1 MLRKF
6 NGLFI
11 GLGTL
16 LLASMISNYFLYQ
29 EMVSKSK
36 LLIQS
41 EQTEQLAMDKNASLS
56 NVIESMQSEQI
67 ASQLIADYL
76 QQEVFELNQRSEKIR
91 IVIKETI
98 HNEPCYS
105 KPIPYLDAVGMHY
118 N

>member
-6 NGLFI
+6 NALFI

-16 LLASMISNYFLYQ
+16 LLVSMISNYFLYQ

-41 EQTEQLAMDKNASLS
+41 EQTEQLAIDKNASLS
-56 NVIESMQSEQI
+56 SVIESMQSEQI
-67 ASQLIADYL
+67 ASQLIADNL

-98 HNEPCYS
+98 RNEPCYS
-105 KPIPYLDAVGMHY
+105 KPIPYPDAVGMHY

>member
-1 MLRKF
+1 MIPKF
-6 NGLFI
+6 NALFI

-16 LLASMISNYFLYQ
+16 LLVSMISNCFLYQ

-41 EQTEQLAMDKNASLS
+41 EQTEQLAIDKNASLS
-56 NVIESMQSEQI
+56 SVIESMQSEQI
-67 ASQLIADYL
+67 ASQLIADNL
-76 QQEVFELNQRSEKIR
+76 QQEVFELNQLSEKVR

-98 HNEPCYS
+98 RNEPCYS
-105 KPIPYLDAVGMHY
+105 KPISYPYTLGMHY